1 MFYNLLF
8 YISKYH
14 FEKSKTYSAGAYIYI
29 YTYIILILL
38 KSVLDIHRRWRYFS
52 QGL

>member
-14 FEKSKTYSAGAYIYI
+14 FEKSKTYSAGAYIHVYYI
-29 YTYIILILL
+29 NIIKIGIRHSSAVAL
-38 KSVLDIHRRWRYFS
+38 F
-52 QGL
+52 